1 MINKIR
7 IQKILMKGLLTVY
20 FMLFVLTGFSQ
31 NTMQLTLQ
39 TGHSDD
45 IQALA
50 FSEDGKYL
58 ASGGKDN
65 VIIVW
70 DFLLGKEIRR
80 LKGHTGPINDLKFI
94 NNGILISAGEDGK
107 IVFWDLVKG
116 KAIRVLNNKSGVR
129 SIDVN
134 SDNTLL
140 VSAGP
145 TLSLKIWSLT
155 DTTLVPYDKFYDV
168 CSTVAF
174 NPKGD
179 EVIFSMG
186 AKKNRGTYLF
196 NVNSKD
202 AKKISDVKANSCTFD
217 KTGAEAVFSFLHSTK
232 LCEFDLQKSRFRY
245 TRPGDY
251 ARFHFLHVVVSPDNS
266 MIAAGNN
273 DNCIYIF
280 DRQSGKRK
288 SVIYG
293 FQLPPLDL
301 KFHPLKNDLIVFTE
315 GKAIIV
321 WNVKE
326 NKLIRKIESSVSPVT
341 AAGVNADGKFI
352 AFAGTDNSV
361 KVYDLKN
368 NIKTNYFPGH
378 NANISGVSFVSAT
391 DTIVSAGL
399 DNRMHYWQLNDTNQ
413 KRAIKVAR
421 NPMVLLDKIVSAA
434 IPLSVGGNML
444 TMFFLGK
451 SFFIK
456 NYETL
461 NTIAESKDKKYT
473 ATGGGGWRGFTSA
486 FVPRNFPIYIYNN
499 KTQKREYKLWG
510 HYYRIK
516 SLAFSCNNDFL
527 ASCGENESIMKI
539 WDLKRKKLIDLYYN
553 PYHISALVFNN
564 TNDSLAFTDIA
575 QNVVLFDIKKDTA
588 IKLSL
593 GRAPLF
599 FNNTGNRI
607 FFQDQHYNIVQYDL
621 VTRKVL
627 NTFSGHN
634 DLISSASLV
643 EDGSRMVTASWDGT
657 VKLWDVAE
665 GKEIATFIALNETD
679 YIVKSP
685 DNYYFA
691 TKKAKKEI
699 GFSSGIKF
707 YPFEQFDLKY
717 NRPDILLQR
726 IGHASPE
733 LVDAYR
739 QAYKKRLQRM
749 HFTEDIFNA
758 DLHLPEINI
767 INRDSL
773 ELKSA
778 SKNIVLNICAK
789 DSKYK
794 LDRINIWVNDV
805 PLLGISGIDLRDLQT
820 DSVTKKIPIE
830 LSSGM
835 NKIQLSCL
843 NEKGVESLKETIEL
857 NYENKNEKHDLY
869 IIAMSVSNYKDTRFN
884 LAYAGKDGRD
894 MVKLFESEK
903 ANYNHVYDDTLFDKN
918 ATIEKFSDIKQKLM
932 GSKVDDEVI
941 VFISGHG
948 LLNDSLDF
956 YFATYDCDFEHPD
969 KRGISYESIE
979 NLLDGIPARKKLL
992 MMDACHSGEVDKEEL
1007 IVKDTN
1013 MMLADGSRGGLKTY
1027 SYKGINI
1034 IKDNHMG
1041 LTNSFELMQELFTN
1055 LNRGSG
1061 AMVISAA
1068 AGKGYA
1074 LESKEWNNGVFTY
1087 AVINGLRNKSADLN
1101 KDGKVNVSELRDY
1114 VVSEVVKLTNG
1125 AQRPTCRKDNT
1136 DFDFRIW

>member
-1 MINKIR
+1 MNIKTCL
-7 IQKILMKGLLTVY
+7 QKSFMRQLFLGC
-20 FMLFVLTGFSQ
+20 FMLLCYAGFSQ
-31 NTMQLTLQ
+31 SMQLTLQ

-80 LKGHTGPINDLKFI
+80 LKGHTGQINDLKFI
-94 NNGILISAGEDGK
+94 KNGILVSAGEDGK

-116 KAIRVLNNKSGVR
+116 KAIRVLSNKSGVK

-145 TLSLKIWSLT
+145 TIPLKIWSLT
-155 DTTLVPYDKFYDV
+155 DTTLVPYDKYDGV
-168 CSTVAF
+168 CSSVAF
-174 NPKGD
+174 NSKGD
-179 EVIFSMG
+179 EVIFSLNG
-186 AKKNRGTYLF
+186 KKNKGVYLF

-202 AKKISDVKANSCTFD
+202 IRKLNASCANYCAFD
-217 KTGAEAVFSFLHSTK
+217 KTGTNAVFSFLLSPK
-232 LCEFDLQKSRFRY
+232 LCNYDLQKNKSLFV
-245 TRPGDY
+245 RPGDY
-251 ARFHFLHVVVSPDNS
+251 IKYPFIHIAISPDNS
-266 MIAAGNN
+266 LIIAGNS
-273 DNCIYIF
+273 DNGVYVF
-280 DRQSGKRK
+280 DQHSGKRK
-288 SVIYG
+288 FVISG
-293 FQLPPLDL
+293 FKLPPLDV

-321 WNVKE
+321 WNIKE
-326 NKLIRKIESSVSPVT
+326 NKLVRKIESSVSPVT

-352 AFAGTDNSV
+352 ALAGTDNSV
-361 KVYDLKN
+361 KIYDLKN

-378 NANISGVSFVSAT
+378 KGNIAGVSFVSAS

-399 DNRMHYWQLNDTNQ
+399 DNRMHYWQLNDTSQ
-413 KRAIKVAR
+413 KKPIKVGK
-421 NPMVLLDKIVSAA
+421 NPIVLFDKIISAA
-434 IPLSVGGNML
+434 VPLSIGGNLM
-444 TMFFLGK
+444 TMFYLGK
-451 SFFIK
+451 SFFTR
-456 NYETL
+456 NFETL
-461 NTIAESKDKKYT
+461 NALAESRDKRYT
-473 ATGGGGWRGFTSA
+473 ATAGGGWRGLTWA
-486 FVPRNFPIYIYNN
+486 FVPRNFPIYVFDNR
-499 KTQKREYKLWG
+499 TQKRKYKLYG
-510 HYYRIK
+510 HYKRVK
-516 SLAFSCNNDFL
+516 SLSFSCRGDYL
-527 ASCGENESIMKI
+527 ASCALDDQYLKV
-539 WDLKRKKLIDLYYN
+539 WDLKKKKLKDIYYN
-553 PYHISALVFNN
+553 PVFLSSVAFNT
-564 TNDSLAFTDIA
+564 TNDSLAFTDVA
-575 QNVVLFDIKKDTA
+575 QNIVLFDMKKDTA
-588 IKLSL
+588 IKLSV

-599 FNNTGNRI
+599 FNNAGDRI
-607 FFQDQHYNIVQYDL
+607 FFQDQHYDIVQFDL
-621 VTRKVL
+621 ATRKII
-627 NTFSGHN
+627 NTFKGHN

-699 GFSSGIKF
+699 GFSSGVKF
-707 YPFEQFDLKY
+707 YPFEQFDLEY

-739 QAYKKRLQRM
+739 QAYRKRLQRM

-758 DLHLPEINI
+758 DFHLPETSI
-767 INRDSL
+767 INKDSL
-773 ELKSA
+773 ELKSV
-778 SKNIVLNICAK
+778 SKNIVLDICAK

-805 PLLGISGIDLRDLQT
+805 PLFGISGIDLRDLHT

-830 LSSGM
+830 LSSGL

-843 NEKGVESLKETIEL
+843 NEKGVESLKETVEL

-869 IIAMSVSNYKDTRFN
+869 IIAMSVSNYMDTRFN

-903 ANYNHVYDDTLFDKN
+903 GNYNNIYDDTLFDKN
-918 ATIEKFSDIKQKLM
+918 ATIEKFGNIRQKLM

-1007 IVKDTN
+1007 IVKDTT

-1027 SYKGINI
+1027 SYRGVNI

-1041 LTNSFELMQELFTN
+1041 LTNSFELMQELFTD

-1114 VVSEVVKLTNG
+1114 VVNEVVKLTNG
-1125 AQRPTCRKDNT
+1125 AQRPTCRKDNS